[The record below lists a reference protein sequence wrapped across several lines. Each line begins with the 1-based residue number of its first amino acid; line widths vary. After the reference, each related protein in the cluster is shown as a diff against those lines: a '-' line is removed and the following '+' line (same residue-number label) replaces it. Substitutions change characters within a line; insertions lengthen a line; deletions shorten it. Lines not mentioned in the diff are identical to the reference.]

1 MGGIPVLFLI
11 KGEKK
16 AVFCIKSRRA
26 PHTNPGSNAYTTRQM
41 GAKKMEQ
48 IKRFL
53 RGKGF
58 ALALLACLVA
68 AGAAGVWAVRAVRN
82 ELEKSYEE
90 LTRPEASSAP

>member
-68 AGAAGVWAVRAVRN
+68 RRGSGRCA
-82 ELEKSYEE
+82 
-90 LTRPEASSAP
+90 PSAMNWKKAMKN